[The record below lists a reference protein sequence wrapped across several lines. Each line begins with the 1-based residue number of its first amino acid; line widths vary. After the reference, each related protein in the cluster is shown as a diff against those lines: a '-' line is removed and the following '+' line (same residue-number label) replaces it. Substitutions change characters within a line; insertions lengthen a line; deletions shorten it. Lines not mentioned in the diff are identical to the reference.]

1 MKSSD
6 LGKKVIRKELALI
19 PKSPG
24 VYRMLNHKG
33 DILYVGKAKNLPN
46 RLKNYVSEKNHII
59 RTERMLS
66 QTFKIEITTT
76 ANESEALLLE
86 ANLIKKFKPKFN
98 ILLKDDK
105 SFPFIFIGNKD
116 QWPQVTKHRGKKDK
130 DGFYFG
136 PFASA
141 GSANWTVKM
150 LQKIFLLRVCDE
162 TTFKN
167 RKRPCILYQI
177 KRCSAPCVG
186 YVEKKEYKNSV
197 EATIRTTKGTNFD
210 YFSKEAKNKFFNEEY
225 QVTNLS
231 DRMGMRLEGPKLE
244 NIVNT
249 NIKSEGLVK
258 GVVQVPADG
267 NPIIMFSDHG
277 SIGGYPKIAVVIT
290 ADHDKAAQLAPGSRI
305 KFKEVN
311 LDEAESLFKTYS
323 KDTKSY
329 LEKIK

>member
-1 MKSSD
+1 MSDTYFEILRSGTNSSIQD
-6 LGKKVIRKELALI
+6 KGRTHLYHIGITISGAMDQRIFSISNALVNNNLNEGVIEFAYQGPLLQ
-19 PKSPG
+19 
-24 VYRMLNHKG
+24 
-33 DILYVGKAKNLPN
+33 
-46 RLKNYVSEKNHII
+46 LKNGSANFVITGNVVFNILRKNSIIEEGKRFQSYLLEKEDQIDII
-59 RTERMLS
+59 YTKDSVFGYLAIEGG
-66 QTFKIEITTT
+66 FKIEKVWDSYSVNTKAKIGPNNGEKFS
-76 ANESEALLLE
+76 AGEKIY
-86 ANLIKKFKPKFN
+86 IKKSEVNNF
-98 ILLKDDK
+98 
-105 SFPFIFIGNKD
+105 
-116 QWPQVTKHRGKKDK
+116 VKK
-130 DGFYFG
+130 
-136 PFASA
+136 
-141 GSANWTVKM
+141 
-150 LQKIFLLRVCDE
+150 KI
-162 TTFKN
+162 
-167 RKRPCILYQI
+167 
-177 KRCSAPCVG
+177 
-186 YVEKKEYKNSV
+186 EYKNSV
-197 EATIRTTKGTNFD
+197 EATIRITKGTNFD

>member
-1 MKSSD
+1 MSDTYFEILRSGTNSSIQD
-6 LGKKVIRKELALI
+6 KGRTHLYHIGITISGAMDQRIFSISNALVNNNLNEGVIEFAYQGPLL
-19 PKSPG
+19 
-24 VYRMLNHKG
+24 
-33 DILYVGKAKNLPN
+33 
-46 RLKNYVSEKNHII
+46 RLKNGSANFVITGNVVFNILRKNLIIEEGKCFQSYLLEKEDQIDII
-59 RTERMLS
+59 YTKDSVFGYLAIEGG
-66 QTFKIEITTT
+66 FKIEKVWDSYSVNTKAKIGPNNGEKFS
-76 ANESEALLLE
+76 AGEKIY
-86 ANLIKKFKPKFN
+86 IKKSEVN
-98 ILLKDDK
+98 N
-105 SFPFIFIGNKD
+105 FI
-116 QWPQVTKHRGKKDK
+116 KK
-130 DGFYFG
+130 
-136 PFASA
+136 
-141 GSANWTVKM
+141 
-150 LQKIFLLRVCDE
+150 KI
-162 TTFKN
+162 
-167 RKRPCILYQI
+167 
-177 KRCSAPCVG
+177 
-186 YVEKKEYKNSV
+186 EYKNSV

-290 ADHDKAAQLAPGSRI
+290 ADHDKAAQLVPGSKI
-305 KFKEVN
+305 KFNEVN

-323 KDTKSY
+323 KDIKSY

>member
-1 MKSSD
+1 MSD
-6 LGKKVIRKELALI
+6 TYFEILRPGTNTTIQDKGRSHLYHIGITISGAMDQRIFILSNAL
-19 PKSPG
+19 
-24 VYRMLNHKG
+24 VNNDLNEGTLEFAYQGPLLK
-33 DILYVGKAKNLPN
+33 
-46 RLKNYVSEKNHII
+46 LKNGSVNFAITGNVSFNILRKNSIIEEGKCFQSYLLEKEDQIDII
-59 RTERMLS
+59 YTKDSVFGYLAIEGG
-66 QTFKIEITTT
+66 FKIEKVWDSYSVNTKAKIGPNNGEKFS
-76 ANESEALLLE
+76 AGEKIY
-86 ANLIKKFKPKFN
+86 IKKSEVNNF
-98 ILLKDDK
+98 
-105 SFPFIFIGNKD
+105 
-116 QWPQVTKHRGKKDK
+116 VKK
-130 DGFYFG
+130 
-136 PFASA
+136 
-141 GSANWTVKM
+141 
-150 LQKIFLLRVCDE
+150 KI
-162 TTFKN
+162 
-167 RKRPCILYQI
+167 
-177 KRCSAPCVG
+177 
-186 YVEKKEYKNSV
+186 EYKNSV

-258 GVVQVPADG
+258 GVIQVPADG

-290 ADHDKAAQLAPGSRI
+290 ADHDKAAQLMPGSKI

-323 KDTKSY
+323 ENTKSY

>member
-1 MKSSD
+1 MSDTYFEILRSGTNSSIQD
-6 LGKKVIRKELALI
+6 KGRTHLYHIGITISGAMDQRIFSISNALVNNNLNEGVIEFAYQGPLLQ
-19 PKSPG
+19 
-24 VYRMLNHKG
+24 
-33 DILYVGKAKNLPN
+33 
-46 RLKNYVSEKNHII
+46 LKNGSANFVITGNVVFNILRKNSTIEEGKCFQSYLLEKEDQIDII
-59 RTERMLS
+59 YTKDSVFGYLAIEGG
-66 QTFKIEITTT
+66 FKIEKVWDSYSVNTKAKIGPNNGEKFS
-76 ANESEALLLE
+76 AGEKIY
-86 ANLIKKFKPKFN
+86 IKKSEVNNF
-98 ILLKDDK
+98 
-105 SFPFIFIGNKD
+105 
-116 QWPQVTKHRGKKDK
+116 VKK
-130 DGFYFG
+130 
-136 PFASA
+136 
-141 GSANWTVKM
+141 
-150 LQKIFLLRVCDE
+150 KI
-162 TTFKN
+162 
-167 RKRPCILYQI
+167 
-177 KRCSAPCVG
+177 
-186 YVEKKEYKNSV
+186 EYKNSV

-290 ADHDKAAQLAPGSRI
+290 ADHDKTAQLAPGSRI
-305 KFKEVN
+305 IFKEVN

>member
-1 MKSSD
+1 MSDTYFEILRSGTNSSIQD
-6 LGKKVIRKELALI
+6 KGRTNLYHIGITISGAMDQRIFSISNALVNNNLNEGVIEFAYQGPLLQ
-19 PKSPG
+19 
-24 VYRMLNHKG
+24 
-33 DILYVGKAKNLPN
+33 
-46 RLKNYVSEKNHII
+46 LKNGSANFVITGNVVFNILRKNSTIEEGKCFQSYLLEKEDQIDII
-59 RTERMLS
+59 YTKDSVFGYLAIEGG
-66 QTFKIEITTT
+66 FKIEKVWDSYSVNTKAKIGPNNGEKFS
-76 ANESEALLLE
+76 AGEKIY
-86 ANLIKKFKPKFN
+86 IKKSEVNNF
-98 ILLKDDK
+98 
-105 SFPFIFIGNKD
+105 
-116 QWPQVTKHRGKKDK
+116 VKK
-130 DGFYFG
+130 
-136 PFASA
+136 
-141 GSANWTVKM
+141 
-150 LQKIFLLRVCDE
+150 KI
-162 TTFKN
+162 
-167 RKRPCILYQI
+167 
-177 KRCSAPCVG
+177 
-186 YVEKKEYKNSV
+186 EYKNSV

-267 NPIIMFSDHG
+267 NPIVMFSDHG

-311 LDEAESLFKTYS
+311 LDEAESLFKIYS